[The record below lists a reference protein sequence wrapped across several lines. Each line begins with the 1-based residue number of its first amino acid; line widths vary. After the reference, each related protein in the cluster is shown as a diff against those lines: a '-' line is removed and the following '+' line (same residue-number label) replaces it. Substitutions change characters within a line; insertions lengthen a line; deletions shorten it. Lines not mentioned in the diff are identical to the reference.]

1 MILVGGCGDLLV
13 LGPPTTNLVSK
24 SLSLLNLLPKS
35 GALRLYLLSPLAS
48 CVWGLVSTFTWEAP
62 ELSNQPL
69 YLWIQGTVSN
79 EGKIIG

>member
-24 SLSLLNLLPKS
+24 FLFLLSLLPQS
-35 GALRLYLLSPLAS
+35 GVLCLYLLSPLAI
-48 CVWGLVSTFTWEAP
+48 CVQGLMSTFTWEAP
-62 ELSNQPL
+62 KLSNQPS
-69 YLWIQGTVSN
+69 YLWIQGNVSN

>member
-24 SLSLLNLLPKS
+24 FLYLLSLLPQS
-35 GALRLYLLSPLAS
+35 GVLRLYLLSPLAI
-48 CVWGLVSTFTWEAP
+48 CVQGLMSAFTWEAP

-69 YLWIQGTVSN
+69 YLWIQGNVSN